1 MWKSNNENR
10 LNLNPAD
17 SWVEILIFV
26 SSYEGKKIPA
36 LI

>member
-10 LNLNPAD
+10 LNLNPVD
-17 SWVEILIFV
+17 SWVEKWIFV